1 MNKGQQSIPITGM
14 DLVISSMNPNYLI
27 ASHISS
33 YILYWLWSLKSFILE
48 EIKILHQP
56 TDT

>member
-14 DLVISSMNPNYLI
+14 ALGTSSVNPNYLI

-33 YILYWLWSLKSFILE
+33 YILNWLWSLKSFILE
-48 EIKILHQP
+48 EIKILNQP